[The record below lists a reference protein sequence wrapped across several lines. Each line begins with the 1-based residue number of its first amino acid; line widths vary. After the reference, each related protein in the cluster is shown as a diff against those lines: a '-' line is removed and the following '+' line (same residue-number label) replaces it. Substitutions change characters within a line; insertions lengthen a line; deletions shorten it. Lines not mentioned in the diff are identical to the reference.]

1 METLNI
7 SFNAFKAAFPKTDK
21 VYAVTSTQWADGT
34 GSKQVV
40 DLYAVKSGYLM
51 QCSVLESELEGY
63 ELLNNAEMGDGV
75 TQSAISNAIAVGI

>member
-1 METLNI
+1 METLNVSI
-7 SFNAFKAAFPKTDK
+7 NAFKKAFPKTSK
-21 VYAVTSTQWADGT
+21 VYAVTSTQWVDN
-34 GSKQVV
+34 SSQRIV

-75 TQSAISNAIAVGI
+75 TQNAISNAIAVGI

>member
-51 QCSVLESELEGY
+51 QCSVLESELLHDY
-63 ELLNNAEMGDGV
+63 ASLLIYFWFIY
-75 TQSAISNAIAVGI
+75 QK

>member
-7 SFNAFKAAFPKTDK
+7 SFNAFKAAFPKTNK
-21 VYAVTSTQWADGT
+21 VYAVTSTQWIDAS
-34 GSKQVV
+34 SKQVV

-75 TQSAISNAIAVGI
+75 TQNAISNAIAVGI

>member
-1 METLNI
+1 METLNVSLS
-7 SFNAFKAAFPKTDK
+7 SFKTAFPETSK
-21 VYAVTSTQWADGT
+21 VYAVTSTQWIDGS
-34 GSKQVV
+34 SKQVV

-75 TQSAISNAIAVGI
+75 TQNAISNAIAVGI